1 MSNAAKNPSIT
12 GKDAKGKVHALVGY
26 KAMRPAPGAAVYKAS
41 AQIKEATL
49 PKKVDMR
56 PMLTPVEDQGDT
68 SSCVANAV
76 AGAYEYWIKRLHKK
90 DFDISRLYVYYNAR
104 WRAGDPDKDEGSY
117 IQLAMEGLGDYG
129 ACSEKTWPF
138 QKKLLK
144 QKPNRS
150 AYQEGSSFKVKTRQQ
165 IPVDL
170 MAWKHCLA
178 EGKPI
183 VFGCVLFDSFDECT
197 ERGGVVPMPSP
208 KEVHRKTHGGHSML
222 CVGYSDV
229 DEVFIV
235 RNSWGEDWGDKGY
248 CYMPYNYLM
257 NPKFNDA
264 DCWAF
269 IPDEELPLMEDTWKH
284 DDQPVVNDGKGVNFE
299 INPYTI
305 ASYSVV
311 ALSFFEKVVPKEYTG
326 IVHEAYT
333 FLNDLVQNGNWDQV
347 KDFNHEE
354 IASETDAEA
363 ADDTKD
369 EADTEADDDSEE
381 EDDDSEEGDD
391 DSEEGDDDSEA
402 GDDDSEE
409 GDDDSEEEDDESE
422 EEDDDSEEGDDDSE
436 EGDDESEEGDDES
449 EGEDEDATKK

>member
-1 MSNAAKNPSIT
+1 VSSELHSSTIT
-12 GKDAKGKVHALVGY
+12 GTDTKGKIHALVGY
-26 KAMRPAPGAAVYKAS
+26 KPMKAAAGAAVYRASERIQKAS
-41 AQIKEATL
+41 L

-76 AGAYEYWIKRLHKK
+76 AGAYEYWIKRLHNK
-90 DFDISRLYVYYNAR
+90 DYDISRLYVYYNAR
-104 WRAGDPDKDEGSY
+104 WRDGDPTKDDGTY
-117 IQLAMEGLGDYG
+117 IQTAMESLGDYG
-129 ACSEKTWPF
+129 ACSEATWPF

-144 QKPNRS
+144 QKPNRN
-150 AYQEGSSFKVKTRQQ
+150 AYKEGANFKVKTRQQ
-165 IPVDL
+165 IPVEL
-170 MAWKHCLA
+170 EAWKHCLA

-197 ERGGVVPMPSP
+197 NRGGVVPMPDP

-269 IPDEELPLMEDTWKH
+269 VPDEELPLLEDTWKH
-284 DDQPVVNDGKGVNFE
+284 DDKPVVNDGKGVDFE

-305 ASYSVV
+305 ASYSAV
-311 ALSFFEKVVPKEYTG
+311 ALSYFEKVVPKEYTG
-326 IVHEAYT
+326 LVHEAYT
-333 FLNDLVQNGNWDQV
+333 LLTDFIKNSNWDEV
-347 KDFNHEE
+347 HDFDHKE
-354 IASETDAEA
+354 IASQEG
-363 ADDTKD
+363 D
-369 EADTEADDDSEE
+369 EASNA
-381 EDDDSEEGDD
+381 
-391 DSEEGDDDSEA
+391 A
-402 GDDDSEE
+402 
-409 GDDDSEEEDDESE
+409 
-422 EEDDDSEEGDDDSE
+422 
-436 EGDDESEEGDDES
+436 S
-449 EGEDEDATKK
+449 EGEEDSEDEDSEDEDSEDEDSEDEDSEDEDSEDEDSEDEDSEDEDSEDEDSEDEDSEDEDSEDEDSEDEDSEDEDSAPKKKHSKK